1 MTCNTRNYVA
11 IIFISFCFAFYPASP
26 SPHIFDAARR
36 LHFIPSGLSIYG
48 ESGAT
53 NLCLFLS
60 PSRLEEVHSMA
71 RQGIRGRCPGWHR
84 SLSWLLQ
91 SAYQGITKNIGGT
104 GILPLAH
111 SSIYRVIVHIT
122 PVSTIRIL
130 HKFVLV
136 MFAYLGRSE
145 CPHPQ
150 PPLHVNGNRLHPS
163 AATCLGPKFC
173 LRAKWQLTLYIALP
187 SGPDRL

>member
-1 MTCNTRNYVA
+1 MSRLFSFHFALLFILLLLLRTYSTRLDACTSFLQVYLYTGSPGLQTCV
-11 IIFISFCFAFYPASP
+11 F
-26 SPHIFDAARR
+26 
-36 LHFIPSGLSIYG
+36 
-48 ESGAT
+48 
-53 NLCLFLS
+53 FLS

-71 RQGIRGRCPGWHR
+71 RQGIRSRCPGWHR

-150 PPLHVNGNRLHPS
+150 PPLHVKGNRLHPS